1 MRYQFIQSL
10 VDAFPVSALCK
21 VMTVS
26 QSGYYAWRGRPT
38 SPRCEANHC
47 LMERIR
53 EIFCASDKTYGS
65 PRIWTELLA
74 QGVQCGVHRVARL
87 MRGAG
92 IRVETARRFK
102 VTTDSNHALPTFEN
116 RLNRQFTA
124 TTADSRWVSDITY
137 LWTGEGWLYLSVI
150 LDLFSRRVVGWSL
163 APTLHKEIVLD
174 ALGMA
179 VSGRRP
185 EAGLLVHSD
194 RGSQYASGSYQER
207 LLQAG
212 AVCSMSRRGN
222 CHDNAVA
229 ESFFATLKKELV
241 HRRRFET
248 RAAARTAIFEWIE
261 VWYNRRRRHSSLGYL
276 SPAEFEKTAQEREAE
291 SAKRLA

>member
-10 VDAFPVSALCK
+10 AGVFPVSVLCR
-21 VMTVS
+21 VLAVS
-26 QSGYYAWRGRPT
+26 QSGYYAWRVRPS
-38 SPRCEANHC
+38 SPRSEANDC
-47 LMERIR
+47 LTRRIR

-65 PRIWTELLA
+65 PRIHVDLLA
-74 QGVQCGVHRVARL
+74 EGIQCGVHRVARL
-87 MRGAG
+87 MREAG
-92 IRVETARRFK
+92 IRAEVVRRFK
-102 VTTDSNHALPTFEN
+102 VTTDSGHDLPVFEN
-116 RLNRQFTA
+116 RLNREFRA
-124 TTADSRWVSDITY
+124 ENADRCWVSDITY

-150 LDLFSRRVVGWSL
+150 LDLFSRRVIGWSL

-174 ALGMA
+174 ALEMA

-194 RGSQYASGSYQER
+194 RGRQYASGSYQER

-212 AVCSMSRRGN
+212 AICSMSRKGD
-222 CHDNAVA
+222 CYDNAVA
-229 ESFFATLKKELV
+229 ESFFATLKKELI

-248 RAAARTAIFEWIE
+248 RATACCAVFEWIE

-276 SPAEFEKTAQEREAE
+276 SPVEFEQAAREREAE

>member
-1 MRYQFIQSL
+1 MR
-10 VDAFPVSALCK
+10 V
-21 VMTVS
+21 
-26 QSGYYAWRGRPT
+26 
-38 SPRCEANHC
+38 
-47 LMERIR
+47 
-53 EIFCASDKTYGS
+53 
-65 PRIWTELLA
+65 
-74 QGVQCGVHRVARL
+74 
-87 MRGAG
+87 AG

-179 VSGRRP
+179 VSGRR

-194 RGSQYASGSYQER
+194 
-207 LLQAG
+207 
-212 AVCSMSRRGN
+212 
-222 CHDNAVA
+222 
-229 ESFFATLKKELV
+229 
-241 HRRRFET
+241 
-248 RAAARTAIFEWIE
+248 
-261 VWYNRRRRHSSLGYL
+261 
-276 SPAEFEKTAQEREAE
+276 
-291 SAKRLA
+291 